1 MKLPKKI
8 KMRKK
13 NSHHLFD
20 DSYEFLSCKSKNRYE
35 SYWQAKFAANEQ
47 MQYHRGLK
55 LDIYEC
61 EFCGGWHL
69 TSKD

>member
-1 MKLPKKI
+1 MKWKKKKI
-8 KMRKK
+8 HRIP
-13 NSHHLFD
+13 D
-20 DSYEFLSCKSKNRYE
+20 AILSCKSKNRYE
-35 SYWQAKFAANEQ
+35 SYWQAKFAADEQ